1 MTEEEKI
8 RQELQERFGYL
19 SDAVAIKRKGRI
31 FVDVPAQNFEEV
43 FACATEQ
50 MHFDGLLTITGLDT
64 GSDFCVIYHLVREG
78 AIILNMK
85 VAVPREQAE
94 VTTITAHFPNAD
106 IYEREISDLL
116 GIKVNGL
123 AQGNRYPLP
132 DNWPANEYPL
142 RKDWKGHSAKKE
154 EGNA

>member
-1 MTEEEKI
+1 MTEEERI
-8 RQELQERFGYL
+8 AQELQERFGYL
-19 SDAVAIKRKGRI
+19 KGAVAIKRKGRI
-31 FVDVPAQNFEEV
+31 FVDIVTQNFEEV
-43 FACATEQ
+43 FAYAVGAL
-50 MHFDGLLTITGLDT
+50 HFDGLLTITGLDT

-94 VTTITAHFPNAD
+94 VKTITAHFPNAD

-123 AQGNRYPLP
+123 AEANRYPLP
-132 DNWPANEYPL
+132 DNWPENEYPL
-142 RKDWKGHSAKKE
+142 RKDWKGCSAKKE
-154 EGNA
+154 AGNA